1 MAAPSINHMLSFNF
15 SQLRILDSLL
25 AFDFES

>member
-1 MAAPSINHMLSFNF
+1 LINHMLSFNF